1 MQTGVL
7 GLVGIMELMWTTN
20 ILQRIFVGRE
30 LPGRQIHS
38 DPDADVVV
46 KNVAGYDMSRLQYG
60 ALGTLGIITATR
72 SPRCR
77 PWACSQAA
85 KARDSAST

>member
-46 KNVAGYDMSRLQYG
+46 KNVAGSLLSRRVGSVRRAHGDPCMQ
-60 ALGTLGIITATR
+60 GT
-72 SPRCR
+72 RCLHISLR
-77 PWACSQAA
+77 LPSLVGVM
-85 KARDSAST
+85 